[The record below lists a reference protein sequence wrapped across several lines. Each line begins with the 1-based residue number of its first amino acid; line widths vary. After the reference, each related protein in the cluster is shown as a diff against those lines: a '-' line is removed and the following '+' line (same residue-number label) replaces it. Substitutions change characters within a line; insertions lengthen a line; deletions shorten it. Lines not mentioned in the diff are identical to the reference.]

1 MNTRSASGVI
11 LSVTR
16 LATYVPVDV
25 RLSAPMTTPP
35 AYEAA
40 MMVVCGEEL
49 AIAGAGRAGGGTA
62 HAGAARLT
70 PHPEGHGLLQLLL
83 DVIHHGVIV
92 RGYDDRLERWVLG
105 PSSKSGSVSD
115 RLTVGRGWAELGAGL
130 SWTLGICASRS
141 IGL

>member
-1 MNTRSASGVI
+1 VSAAEPERQMNTRSASGVI

-62 HAGAARLT
+62 HARAARLA
-70 PHPEGHGLLQLLL
+70 HPEGHGLLQLLL
-83 DVIHHGVIV
+83 DVIHH
-92 RGYDDRLERWVLG
+92 L
-105 PSSKSGSVSD
+105 
-115 RLTVGRGWAELGAGL
+115 GL
-130 SWTLGICASRS
+130 SCGPTG
-141 IGL
+141 G